1 MVVEEEFYSDP
12 YSFIDDACD
21 AIMVSDWKQAQAQAL
36 TAIAIIL
43 LGFSDRDDGVPA
55 SPIPYDE
62 YGDADRR

>member
-1 MVVEEEFYSDP
+1 MTEFYDDP

-21 AIMVSDWKQAQAQAL
+21 AINMSDYKLAQASAL
-36 TAIAIIL
+36 TAIAIVL
-43 LGFSDRDDGVPA
+43 LGLVESPDEESSVPA